1 MQPVYVG
8 DVGQA
13 VAAALSGLAKP
24 GTVYEL
30 GGPRTMTPARSSRTD
45 LGAIDRRRLLMG
57 LPLAPSRWIAS
68 STQFA
73 SKATFG
79 LFPKLLTTTRDQ
91 VDLLASD
98 NVVSA
103 EAEAEGRV
111 LSSLGVLPQAAEA
124 IIPSYLA
131 RFRRTGQYEVQRSD

>member
-1 MQPVYVG
+1 MIA
-8 DVGQA
+8 A
-13 VAAALSGLAKP
+13 VCSSACRSGHRA
-24 GTVYEL
+24 
-30 GGPRTMTPARSSRTD
+30 
-45 LGAIDRRRLLMG
+45 
-57 LPLAPSRWIAS
+57 WIAA
-68 STQFA
+68 STEFA

-79 LFPKLLTTTRDQ
+79 LFPELLTTTRDQ

-111 LSSLGVLPQAAEA
+111 LSALGVQPQAAEA

-131 RFRRTGQYEVQRSD
+131 RFRRTGQYEVLTFGLKPFGAPGATANACIGAKR